1 METNKTTKKDIY
13 QIDPR
18 NIVVQEGFNSRVD
31 FGDIDELASQIHEQ
45 GVLNPITVIP
55 FTTEDGTEK
64 YRLVDG
70 ERRYRATMK
79 LIESGFEIPRIP
91 ALFQPKSTS
100 KEDMLIQQLMRNEGK
115 PFSEYEYGI
124 AFQKFQKFGYSNA
137 DIAKK
142 LGVKQWKVD
151 CFLAHLNRDEKVQE
165 LMKDGRIT
173 GVDVRHIYQAAKNE
187 QTAVKE
193 ILKLVK
199 KAENK
204 GEKKVSLKDLDMD
217 SAYSV
222 VKDTTAVKKGLSTL
236 FNYIKTYTHNGK
248 INLDIDAYDVFD
260 AITKDGKNIKQ
271 VFEEAQSK
279 AIALQK
285 KAE

>member
-31 FGDIDELASQIHEQ
+31 FGDIDELASQIREQ

-55 FTTEDGTEK
+55 FTTEDGAEK

-142 LGVKQWKVD
+142 LGVKQWKID

-236 FNYIKTYTHNGK
+236 FNYIKTYTRNGK
-248 INLDIDAYDVFD
+248 LTLGIDVYDVYN
-260 AITKDGKNIKQ
+260 AIKDGKKNLKQ
-271 VFEEAQSK
+271 VFDEALAESQRV
-279 AIALQK
+279 K